1 MTCLS
6 TRPKIFHYNEVRT
19 TTIFRL
25 INNWLKRFAYQS
37 QELFYFSIKMVRALF
52 ARPFYV
58 PETLEQ
64 MYLIGFGSLYLIVL
78 TGIFAGEGFA
88 LAFSVELADFGAK
101 DYLGRIM
108 SIAIIRELGPILT
121 GLMVAAR
128 VASGITAEI
137 GAMKSSNQIDAMVAF
152 GIDPVRKVAVPRLVA
167 LALMVPVLTV
177 ICDAIAIIGGY
188 LVAVFVAHVSSTMY
202 WSAVRDR
209 LLFGN
214 IFIGL
219 LKPVV
224 YSFIIAFISCYKGFS
239 SSGGTKGVGRATT
252 ESVVLTSISILVMN
266 FFITRIVFT
275 LIKGWL

>member
-19 TTIFRL
+19 AAIFRL
-25 INNWLKRFAYQS
+25 LNNWLKRFAYQS